1 MIYQFENIELD
12 LENGRGVIS
21 VNNKL
26 VFKGHGYL
34 AIKEFIRY
42 SGNAPAVVK
51 RFKDQLN
58 MREKPKF
65 RDLEEKQKEYEEKLP
80 TKKEEFKMTL
90 SQTPKIARKKEKWKD
105 PFK

>member
-1 MIYQFENIELD
+1 MIYQYENVELE
-12 LENGRGVIS
+12 LLNGRGVIS

-42 SGNAPAVVK
+42 SNNAPAVIR

-80 TKKEEFKMTL
+80 SKKEEFKITL
-90 SQTPKIARKKEKWKD
+90 SKNPRIASNQK
-105 PFK
+105 

>member
-80 TKKEEFKMTL
+80 KNEEFKMTL
-90 SQTPKIARKKEKWKD
+90 SQTPRIAKKKK
-105 PFK
+105 

>member
-1 MIYQFENIELD
+1 MIYQYENVELE
-12 LENGRGVIS
+12 LLNGRGVIS

-42 SGNAPAVVK
+42 SNNAPAVIR

-80 TKKEEFKMTL
+80 NKKEEFKITL
-90 SQTPKIARKKEKWKD
+90 SKNPRIASNQK
-105 PFK
+105 